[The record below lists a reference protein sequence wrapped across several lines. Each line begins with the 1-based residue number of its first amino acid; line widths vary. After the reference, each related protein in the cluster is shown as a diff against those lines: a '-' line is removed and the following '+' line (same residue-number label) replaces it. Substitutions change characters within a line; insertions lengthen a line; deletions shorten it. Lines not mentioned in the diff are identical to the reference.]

1 MFPCGGGGGG
11 KKKKPKKKKPT
22 PSQLHFEAPLR
33 TVATVFPSVYVAVLA
48 TRFGEPI
55 ARLPRETQHPVN
67 PDFDDREF
75 EDIPKELRDLDDK
88 MTGGEM
94 EYRELMVGVAMA
106 VRVSRRFVATALDRP
121 LLLKLR
127 EQAPPQIRAPLF
139 QCVGATQGVWVYGVD
154 GDHIVALMADGGH
167 YAMDSRDRDARF
179 AEVVETLRRAIKT
192 APPPPPL
199 GPAPPSPLAEPVP
212 LAAPSARTRT
222 GRRGRRRRRRGRRG
236 RGARHAHPPR
246 RAGPAEGAGRVGEPL
261 RHARPPAAA
270 ERLGGAQ
277 GRVLVEA
284 AAQQGQGRR
293 PLRRR
298 VVPDVTRFL
307 FLVCVVSLWNCEQE
321 WS

>member
-1 MFPCGGGGGG
+1 MFPCGGG
-11 KKKKPKKKKPT
+11 KPKKKKKPT

-33 TVATVFPSVYVAVLA
+33 SVATVFPSVYVAVLA

-212 LAAPSARTRT
+212 LAA
-222 GRRGRRRRRRGRRG
+222 
-236 RGARHAHPPR
+236 
-246 RAGPAEGAGRVGEPL
+246 
-261 RHARPPAAA
+261 A

-321 WS
+321 WSS

>member
-1 MFPCGGGGGG
+1 MFPCGG
-11 KKKKPKKKKPT
+11 KKPKKKKPT

-33 TVATVFPSVYVAVLA
+33 SVATVFPSVYVAVLA

-154 GDHIVALMADGGH
+154 RDHIVALMADGGH

-179 AEVVETLRRAIKT
+179 SSGYVVSSMPRTHSRAIVRRSSRFVAGNFNAMT
-192 APPPPPL
+192 PCSILPRFIRFR
-199 GPAPPSPLAEPVP
+199 PSSSR
-212 LAAPSARTRT
+212 PSK
-222 GRRGRRRRRRGRRG
+222 
-236 RGARHAHPPR
+236 
-246 RAGPAEGAGRVGEPL
+246 
-261 RHARPPAAA
+261 
-270 ERLGGAQ
+270 
-277 GRVLVEA
+277 
-284 AAQQGQGRR
+284 
-293 PLRRR
+293 
-298 VVPDVTRFL
+298 
-307 FLVCVVSLWNCEQE
+307 
-321 WS
+321 

>member
-22 PSQLHFEAPLR
+22 PSQLHYEAPLR
-33 TVATVFPSVYVAVLA
+33 SVATVFPSVYVAVLA

-154 GDHIVALMADGGH
+154 GDHIVCLL
-167 YAMDSRDRDARF
+167 YTSPSPRDA
-179 AEVVETLRRAIKT
+179 TLSRM
-192 APPPPPL
+192 
-199 GPAPPSPLAEPVP
+199 PS
-212 LAAPSARTRT
+212 SA
-222 GRRGRRRRRRGRRG
+222 
-236 RGARHAHPPR
+236 
-246 RAGPAEGAGRVGEPL
+246 
-261 RHARPPAAA
+261 
-270 ERLGGAQ
+270 
-277 GRVLVEA
+277 
-284 AAQQGQGRR
+284 
-293 PLRRR
+293 
-298 VVPDVTRFL
+298 
-307 FLVCVVSLWNCEQE
+307 
-321 WS
+321 